1 MRKGHTVVCLKAEET
16 SPKACWY
23 SLRGL
28 EVFLRIPEFQKG
40 LRKKQKG
47 LRKEQ
52 KGLRK
57 ERKGLRR
64 ERRDQKRNR
73 DHKERTGKNRG

>member
-40 LRKKQKG
+40 LRK
-47 LRKEQ
+47 EQ